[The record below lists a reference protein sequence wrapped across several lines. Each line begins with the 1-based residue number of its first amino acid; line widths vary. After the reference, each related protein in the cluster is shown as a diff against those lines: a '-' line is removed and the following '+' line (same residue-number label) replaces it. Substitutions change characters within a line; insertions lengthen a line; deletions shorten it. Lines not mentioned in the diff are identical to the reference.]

1 MNKKVLFQI
10 LSFTIYFCLL
20 IVFVYECL
28 QTGEKTGTQIKD
40 VGDVIAGAGSQITGT
55 TVENNAEFQKK
66 VGKFVGHYMYF
77 CLIGIASIVSYMTLT
92 KIKDYYRI
100 IIHVVTGFTFAFV
113 TEFILEARTNGRSP
127 LFSDVLIDT
136 AGLLTLS
143 IIYIIVY
150 YIIKYRKSKK
160 IYEPVNTSMIEL

>member
-10 LSFTIYFCLL
+10 ISFTIYFCLL
-20 IVFVYECL
+20 AIFVYECL
-28 QTGEKTGTQIKD
+28 QTGEKTGTQIQN
-40 VGDVIAGAGSQITGT
+40 VGGAIADAGSQITGT

-100 IIHVVTGFTFAFV
+100 IIHIVTGFTFALI
-113 TEFILEARTNGRSP
+113 TEFVLEARTNGRSP
-127 LFSDVLIDT
+127 MFSDVLIDT

-143 IIYIIVY
+143 IIYIIIY
-150 YIIKYRKSKK
+150 YIIKIKK
-160 IYEPVNTSMIEL
+160 NKRVYNSADASMIEL

>member
-10 LSFTIYFCLL
+10 ISFTIYFCFLA
-20 IVFVYECL
+20 IFAYECL

-40 VGDVIAGAGSQITGT
+40 VGDAIAGAGSQISGT
-55 TVENNAEFQKK
+55 TIENNAEFQKK
-66 VGKFVGHYMYF
+66 VGKIVGHYMYF

-92 KIKDYYRI
+92 KIKDYFRI
-100 IIHVVTGFTFAFV
+100 IIHITTGFTFALI

-127 LFSDVLIDT
+127 MFSDVLIDT

-150 YIIKYRKSKK
+150 YINKIKKNKQLK
-160 IYEPVNTSMIEL
+160 QEVDTSIIEL